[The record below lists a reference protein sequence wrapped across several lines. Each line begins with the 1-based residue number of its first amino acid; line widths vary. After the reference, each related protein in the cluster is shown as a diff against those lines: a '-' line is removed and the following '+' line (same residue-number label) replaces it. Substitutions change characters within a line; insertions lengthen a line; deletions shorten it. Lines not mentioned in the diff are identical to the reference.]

1 MDIEKKYA
9 NEFAWGDP
17 VNYEG
22 ILIYPVKVKCLMLFT
37 QAASVLR
44 ITPLE
49 LTDIQYK
56 SMSRL
61 QFLLETFRMVDDP
74 AAPESFKYIP
84 QLFLVLLRLV
94 LGEGQLVSLTHP
106 TDHRLDGKVLCITRP
121 DFTDNTGLHKGATL
135 VLTNK
140 KFEIFRKIVLLQN
153 GVDITDEDVD
163 PIMKK
168 VYYEDMKRLGQGKR
182 KEIITEED
190 RLDLL
195 SLNLHCF
202 RQNLKEMSIREY
214 LEKTDKLLA
223 RDVYL
228 AQLNGQMTGFVKY
241 KQPPRHWLIRQT
253 NKEKILGHFR
263 TEEDIRGLLNDKG

>member
-1 MDIEKKYA
+1 M
-9 NEFAWGDP
+9 
-17 VNYEG
+17 
-22 ILIYPVKVKCLMLFT
+22 
-37 QAASVLR
+37 
-44 ITPLE
+44 
-49 LTDIQYK
+49 
-56 SMSRL
+56 
-61 QFLLETFRMVDDP
+61 
-74 AAPESFKYIP
+74 
-84 QLFLVLLRLV
+84 
-94 LGEGQLVSLTHP
+94 
-106 TDHRLDGKVLCITRP
+106 
-121 DFTDNTGLHKGATL
+121 
-135 VLTNK
+135 LTNK

-228 AQLNGQMTGFVKY
+228 AQLNGQMYRGRYSGTVK
-241 KQPPRHWLIRQT
+241 RQRLT
-253 NKEKILGHFR
+253 NRVSLFLLGGKSYA
-263 TEEDIRGLLNDKG
+263 TDN